1 MKLSAPVADFEAL
14 AVTVAVA
21 RAQQQE
27 TDELEGRRRSRAAF
41 RRWKER
47 LPVALSEDGDVD
59 ILVARHRDYWLRSA
73 ACFVQSI
80 DPSGFG
86 ATGFHV
92 LDFADFGLD
101 SDTLAGF
108 ALPEG
113 AFDIF
118 RELLPRSA
126 RPGPVV
132 AVNVRTQARHHARR
146 ILETASE
153 SSLRETIRVGI
164 TGTVLHEAA
173 HVVDF
178 AIRGA
183 EIPDGLTVADFR
195 EAYSS
200 PASVQARRLNHGE
213 TWVRAFGHLTFRSS
227 VRPPADYWSQL
238 FAFDVEEH
246 YDGPGEEILD
256 ALVPELVST
265 SSSASLVDAIRLPS
279 MSSLGRLLVDRRN
292 PQE

>member
-1 MKLSAPVADFEAL
+1 VIVSAHAADFEAL

-73 ACFVQSI
+73 EGFVR
-80 DPSGFG
+80 
-86 ATGFHV
+86 
-92 LDFADFGLD
+92 GLD
-101 SDTLAGF
+101 PEGLGLGSVYAVDFETVGIKSDRFSGF
-108 ALPEG
+108 ALPVD

-118 RELLPRSA
+118 REVLPRGA

-132 AVNVRTQARHHARR
+132 AVNVKTETRCHSRN
-146 ILETASE
+146 ILETASDLL
-153 SSLRETIRVGI
+153 LRATVRVGI
-164 TGTVLHEAA
+164 TGTVLHEVA

-178 AIRGA
+178 IARGQSLPLA
-183 EIPDGLTVADFR
+183 SNLDHVRQGIAALTKSDNAT
-195 EAYSS
+195 
-200 PASVQARRLNHGE
+200 HGD
-213 TWVRAFGHLTFRSS
+213 TWVRAFGHLVFRAS
-227 VRPPADYWSQL
+227 VRPPVDFWSRL
-238 FAFDVEEH
+238 FAFDVEQH
-246 YDGPGEEILD
+246 YEGPGEEILD
-256 ALVPELVST
+256 ALVPELLAT
-265 SSSASLVDAIRLPS
+265 SSVAPLVDVVRSPAHPS
-279 MSSLGRLLVDRRN
+279 FVQFLASRRK